1 MKLMFIGII
10 TLTFSSPILAV
21 ADDIG
26 DGCVHCD
33 KAIRGVPS
41 IGADLEKISKRQA
54 ITKLANSLCATFTS
68 DPKEVKVLM
77 NNQLESFMKK
87 YEGMANPTRG
97 QKIRVLNKYKN
108 ELICQTREGEMNY
121 IHQALNTGKQVSVI
135 NGFLVSEL
143 IGRGDQGL
151 IDFNAISI
159 MNGKKMTVLDY
170 LNYRMENSD
179 WSERS
184 LQELK
189 SLKKMLTKYLGAK
202 TYSELSKNQK
212 DDYDQMLLAR
222 AE

>member
-54 ITKLANSLCATFTS
+54 ITKLANSLCTTFTA
-68 DPKEVKVLM
+68 DPVEVKERM
-77 NNQLESFMKK
+77 NMQLEFFMKRH
-87 YEGMANPTRG
+87 EGIANPTRG

-108 ELICQTREGEMNY
+108 ELICQTREGETNY
-121 IHQALNTGKQVSVI
+121 IHRAIKTGKQVSVI
-135 NGFLVSEL
+135 NGFLVGEL

-170 LNYRMENSD
+170 LNYRMEKSK
-179 WSERS
+179 WSEAS

-212 DDYDQMLLAR
+212 DDYDQMLLDR